1 MGWQHYD
8 NSQPNEMT
16 MLVHVLTFDRS
27 DGYLKRVLHGR
38 GVCLLEIHNHLCPA
52 DLHCGRGLWVIVTS
66 VYILKKKPHDWYQI
80 LWQGKLTVV
89 WEEFCIQFFILAVSY
104 THYQCFVNWLLSTLG
119 TYVSSGIQSE
129 GDGTGSKVDDADADL
144 QVVLVLGQNGD
155 LTLVTDWLR
164 ADRPPGLDDN
174 YLIQADRLGRKKAI
188 IFQLICDR
196 NNSNGRQRWSE
207 NKYDHCD
214 LSHTKTIH

>member
-38 GVCLLEIHNHLCPA
+38 GICLLEIHNHLCPA

-66 VYILKKKPHDWYQI
+66 VYILKKKTHDWYQI

-104 THYQCFVNWLLSTLG
+104 KHYQCFVNWLLSTL
-119 TYVSSGIQSE
+119 E
-129 GDGTGSKVDDADADL
+129 
-144 QVVLVLGQNGD
+144 
-155 LTLVTDWLR
+155 LTLVVAYRVRVTAQDLKLMMRMLTCRSYLFSVRTVILHWLPIGLGLTV
-164 ADRPPGLDDN
+164 PPALMITISSR
-174 YLIQADRLGRKKAI
+174 LIDSGGRK
-188 IFQLICDR
+188 Q
-196 NNSNGRQRWSE
+196 
-207 NKYDHCD
+207 
-214 LSHTKTIH
+214 